1 MMARKKI
8 NKLHSDRRAEN
19 RAVVRFLLS
28 GISGVMVLMLLAWGV
43 LEIKDTNTLPLRNI
57 EVLSEFNNVTEKQ
70 IKEVISNNKLN
81 GFFSTDIDLITKDMR
96 EIPWLETITTRRVWP
111 DTLQLNITERK
122 AIARWDES
130 GLLAVNGAIFTPKK
144 ETYPK
149 GLPRLI
155 GPVGTELNLLKVYI
169 TMAAS
174 LNLLSLQIEELKM
187 DERRAWTVKLSDGTL
202 LSLGRK
208 KTNERLQRFV
218 NIYRDIVVKNKPK
231 VAVVDLRYTNGFAI
245 SWKKTPEQTA
255 LKAKLG

>member
-1 MMARKKI
+1 MMARKKL
-8 NKLHSDRRAEN
+8 NKLHSERRAEN

-28 GISGVMVLMLLAWGV
+28 GTSGVMVLLLLAWAV
-43 LEIKDTNTLPLRNI
+43 FEIKDTDTLPLRNV

-70 IKEVISNNKLN
+70 IKEVISNNQLN

-111 DTLQLNITERK
+111 DTLQLHITERK
-122 AIARWDES
+122 AIARWGDS
-130 GLLAVNGAIFTPKK
+130 GLLAVDGAIFKPKK
-144 ETYPK
+144 ETYPQ
-149 GLPRLI
+149 GLPKLV
-155 GPVGTELNLLKVYI
+155 GPEGTEIGLLKAYI

-174 LNLLSLQIEELKM
+174 LNSLSLQVEELKM
-187 DERRAWTVKLSDGTL
+187 DERRAWTVKLSDGTVL
-202 LSLGRK
+202 NLGRK

-218 NIYRDIVVKNKPK
+218 KIYRDIVVKDKSK

-245 SWKKTPEQTA
+245 SWKNISEQIA